1 MKTQPVVSAVISAL
15 SASQSSQARKAG
27 ELFARSELEADE
39 AFEVFARALGE
50 KPVYALY
57 EGMRVEWIVSYT
69 DTKPNAKGNSADKA
83 FGRFMG
89 RLQDKYAIEIQKPKA
104 DNPAAAKKRA
114 EREAKREALLKAHE
128 AIDTSVLRDR
138 LTRAFTTLASQ
149 PDSKVAEAAVKNL
162 KAVLRERTRGESEAL
177 KADLSAKRA
186 EIRGLLSGC
195 DDIERLDAVID
206 ILSPT
211 NDVVVQ

>member
-1 MKTQPVVSAVISAL
+1 MQTKPVVSAVISAL

-177 KADLSAKRA
+177 KAELTAKRA

-206 ILSPT
+206 ILSPA

>member
-1 MKTQPVVSAVISAL
+1 MQTKPVVSAVISAL

>member
-89 RLQDKYAIEIQKPKA
+89 RLQDKYAIEVQKPKA

-177 KADLSAKRA
+177 KAELTAKRA

-206 ILSPT
+206 ILSPA

>member
-1 MKTQPVVSAVISAL
+1 MQTKPVVSAVISAL

-114 EREAKREALLKAHE
+114 ERETKRAELLKAHE
-128 AIDTSVLRDR
+128 AIDTSELRTR
-138 LTRAFTTLASQ
+138 LANAFTTLASK
-149 PDSKVAEAAVKNL
+149 PDSKAAESAVKNL

>member
-1 MKTQPVVSAVISAL
+1 MQTKPVVSAVISAL

-104 DNPAAAKKRA
+104 DNPVAAKKRA